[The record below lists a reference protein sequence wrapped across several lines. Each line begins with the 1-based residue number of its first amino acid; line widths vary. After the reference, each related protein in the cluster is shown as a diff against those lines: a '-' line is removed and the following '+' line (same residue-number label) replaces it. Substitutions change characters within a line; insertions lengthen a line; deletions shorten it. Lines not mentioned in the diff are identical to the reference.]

1 MKTCTALLPRRLEI
15 LQHVLFGTLPPLQL
29 SRHVAAQHVIQ
40 LALELNRECQLR
52 VRKEDPGDS
61 PPARDENRS
70 LGAQKPCRVPKVAGG
85 AYPHAVVIPMTIR
98 RRTMRGARLAQ
109 RFGNI
114 TKNQE
119 RSRLSQVRRAQSQRF
134 LRPVFELYLLIASL
148 SR

>member
-1 MKTCTALLPRRLEI
+1 
-15 LQHVLFGTLPPLQL
+15 
-29 SRHVAAQHVIQ
+29 
-40 LALELNRECQLR
+40 
-52 VRKEDPGDS
+52 
-61 PPARDENRS
+61 
-70 LGAQKPCRVPKVAGG
+70 
-85 AYPHAVVIPMTIR
+85 
-98 RRTMRGARLAQ
+98 MRGARLAQ